1 MQSDQIPD
9 FGDDLPEEEDIPI
22 NGALPVMPGK
32 IGIPEPSEW
41 GALALELRL
50 MPYDHERVCASY
62 NTSLEIVGAMLGVA
76 THPLITAPVKA
87 FQTAMKEAKRQI
99 ESLGPDAGFILRART
114 ISEGHLLLIDQL
126 AKNPSAPPQIRL
138 KAIELATQ
146 LARLHPGVAGRGGG
160 EEKAPAVGVMVN
172 ISMGAGLPVPQSLVV
187 DAITTKPPEDL

>member
-1 MQSDQIPD
+1 MQTDRIPD
-9 FGDDLPEEEDIPI
+9 FGDDLPEDEDRPV
-22 NGALPVMPGK
+22 NAQLPVVRGK
-32 IGIPEPSEW
+32 IGVPDPAEW

-50 MPYDHERVCASY
+50 MPFDCERICETY
-62 NTSLEIVGAMLGVA
+62 NTSVDIVLAMLG
-76 THPLITAPVKA
+76 TGSHPEVPEPVKA
-87 FQTAMKEAKRQI
+87 FQTALREAKRQI

-126 AKNPSAPPQIRL
+126 AKNAATPPQIRL

-172 ISMGAGLPVPQSLVV
+172 ISMGAGLPVPQSLVI
-187 DAITTKPPEDL
+187 DAVPTKPPEDL